1 MERNIYKIGKELFIT
16 SDEEINKDTKI
27 CWCIDISCNKL
38 VLCQGVLP
46 SYHYKH
52 YKKIIMT
59 TDKSINVLCGC
70 GKNCGAKESGVQPIP
85 DEFLEWFVKN
95 PSCEEVEVENKY
107 YYNGSNNEIPYHIS
121 LENLGAWGYGKRK
134 IIIPKEE
141 HKQILSE
148 MMQED
153 EKSGLYDETLKLKR
167 NYEKHSL
174 TKTKGYKLWC
184 NIIQRCYNPKNPS
197 YKYYGEKGVIME
209 DYFKNSYENFINW
222 IKGIA
227 HYNEWLNS
235 SELSLDRI
243 DNTLGYSRGNIKFS
257 TKTEQVENQ
266 NLRLDNKSG
275 YKGVCYH
282 KLNKKYGATITID
295 KSKVFLGYYDTA
307 LEAALVYDNY
317 ILKNNLNRKT
327 NL

>member
-1 MERNIYKIGKELFIT
+1 MKNKTIYKSLQEYF
-16 SDEEINKDTKI
+16 
-27 CWCIDISCNKL
+27 
-38 VLCQGVLP
+38 
-46 SYHYKH
+46 
-52 YKKIIMT
+52 
-59 TDKSINVLCGC
+59 
-70 GKNCGAKESGVQPIP
+70 KNT
-85 DEFLEWFVKN
+85 
-95 PSCEEVEVENKY
+95 
-107 YYNGSNNEIPYHIS
+107 
-121 LENLGAWGYGKRK
+121 
-134 IIIPKEE
+134 PKEE
-141 HKQILSE
+141 DFELVSIGEEAVKLVIPMTQDKEEIKQ
-148 MMQED
+148 
-153 EKSGLYDETLKLKR
+153 ETLKLKR

-266 NLRLDNKSG
+266 NLRVDNKSG

-282 KLNKKYGATITID
+282 KLNKKYSATITIN

-317 ILKNNLNRKT
+317 VLKNNLNRKT